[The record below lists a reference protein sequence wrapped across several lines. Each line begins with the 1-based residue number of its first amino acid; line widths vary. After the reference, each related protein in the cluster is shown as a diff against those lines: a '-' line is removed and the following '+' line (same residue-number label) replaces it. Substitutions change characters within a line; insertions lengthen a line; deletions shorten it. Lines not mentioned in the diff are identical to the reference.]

1 MAEQVSS
8 LKTGIKY
15 KNTPTGKIP
24 VDWEVISLRDV
35 SEINM
40 GQSPPSEDCNEK
52 EEGLPFYQGNA
63 EFGSKYP
70 SPKKW
75 CEKPKKIADEGDI
88 LISVRAPVGEINI
101 APHKCCIGR
110 GLAAITAK
118 SIHSQFLYHLLFL
131 RRKYLQKIS
140 QGSTFEAINSKEL
153 SDLLIFLPA
162 VTEQKKIAEILTTL
176 DEAIENTDQII
187 EKTKEV
193 RKGLMQRLL
202 TCGIGHKKFK
212 KTEIGEIPEEWK
224 IVSLEVLF
232 DFING
237 HAFYTDGY
245 VNEGYRVIDLLNITT
260 EGKFQLTEKDKFV
273 SEEVYNKYPKVHLHK
288 DDIIIIMTDITP
300 DKKLLGKS
308 AIVDGSGK
316 YVLNQRVGCL
326 RKKDVT
332 FDLGFIRYVI
342 NSDMAHKKFVYHS
355 LGTAQFYINT
365 PTIKNMK
372 VTLPPLS
379 EQYKIT
385 EILSDV
391 DTKIEKEEGY
401 KAELEQLKKAL
412 MQVLLTGKIR
422 VSV

>member
-15 KNTPTGKIP
+15 KDTPIGKIP

-75 CEKPKKIADEGDI
+75 CEKPKKIAHEGDI

-162 VTEQKKIAEILTTL
+162 VKEQKKIAEILTTL
-176 DEAIENTDQII
+176 DEAIDKIDQII
-187 EKTKEV
+187 EKMKEV
-193 RKGLMQRLL
+193 KKGLMQKLL
-202 TCGIGHKKFK
+202 TRGIGHKKFK
-212 KTEIGEIPEEWK
+212 KTDIGEVPVEWEVKNIGEICEILDNKRIPLNKEQRDKMRGE
-224 IVSLEVLF
+224 IPYYGA
-232 DFING
+232 NG
-237 HAFYTDGY
+237 
-245 VNEGYRVIDLLNITT
+245 VIDYINDYIFEDDLILMA
-260 EGKFQLTEKDKFV
+260 EDGGYF
-273 SEEVYNKYPKVHLHK
+273 EEYSTRPIAYLIH
-288 DDIIIIMTDITP
+288 
-300 DKKLLGKS
+300 GKS
-308 AIVDGSGK
+308 WVNNHAHVLKVKEPNDTFWVYYSLAHKNIIPFIKGGTRSK
-316 YVLNQRVGCL
+316 LNQEELKQIIVL
-326 RKKDVT
+326 IPSFT
-332 FDLGFIRYVI
+332 
-342 NSDMAHKKFVYHS
+342 
-355 LGTAQFYINT
+355 
-365 PTIKNMK
+365 
-372 VTLPPLS
+372 
-379 EQYKIT
+379 EQKEIAV
-385 EILSDV
+385 ILSSV
-391 DTKIEKEEGY
+391 DEEIEKETNRQ
-401 KAELEQLKKAL
+401 EQLEFLKKGL
-412 MQVLLTGKIR
+412 MQVLLSGKIR

>member
-1 MAEQVSS
+1 MGHVKD

-15 KNTPTGKIP
+15 KNTPIGKIP

-118 SIHSQFLYHLLFL
+118 SIYSQFLYHLLFL

-162 VTEQKKIAEILTTL
+162 VKEQKKIAEILTTL
-176 DEAIENTDQII
+176 DAAIEKTDQII

-193 RKGLMQRLL
+193 KKGLMQKLL

-212 KTEIGEIPEEWK
+212 KTEIGEIPEEWEVIRLKDITQNFYNGGTPDTKNKDYWDGNIPWITGADFEDQK
-224 IVSLEVLF
+224 IKQFRRYITDEGVKNSATNVVPKGNLLVVTRTGVGKLAIAPFDIAISQDITGVILNLEKVLPQYIYWYLGYKSTRLRSIIQGTS
-232 DFING
+232 ING
-237 HAFYTDGY
+237 LLREDLEIFPI
-245 VNEGYRVIDLLNITT
+245 VLPKID
-260 EGKFQLTEKDKFV
+260 
-273 SEEVYNKYPKVHLHK
+273 
-288 DDIIIIMTDITP
+288 
-300 DKKLLGKS
+300 
-308 AIVDGSGK
+308 
-316 YVLNQRVGCL
+316 
-326 RKKDVT
+326 
-332 FDLGFIRYVI
+332 
-342 NSDMAHKKFVYHS
+342 
-355 LGTAQFYINT
+355 
-365 PTIKNMK
+365 
-372 VTLPPLS
+372 
-379 EQYKIT
+379 EQKQIA
-385 EILSDV
+385 EILSSIDEE
-391 DTKIEKEEGY
+391 IEKESNH
-401 KAELEQLKKAL
+401 KEQLELLKKGL

-422 VSV
+422 VS